1 MYRLTILVVLLFSK
15 FAFSQIEISWKH
27 LEDVEFSDVYVD
39 EVDEFVLFPYFGES
53 VKELEGKEVALSG
66 YILALN
72 PEEGYYILSK
82 GPFASCFFCG
92 GGGPESVVEL
102 NLKSEKDYF
111 IMDEF
116 VTMKGVLKLNT
127 DDIYHCNY
135 ILQNAEL
142 NRRQLKL
149 F

>member
-1 MYRLTILVVLLFSK
+1 MYRLIIAALLFSN
-15 FAFSQIEISWKH
+15 FAFSQTEISWKH
-27 LEDVEFSDVYVD
+27 LEDVEFSDVYID
-39 EVDEFVLFPYFGES
+39 EVEEFVLFPYFGPS
-53 VKELEGKEVALSG
+53 VRELEGEEIILSG

-72 PEEGYYILSK
+72 PDEGYYILSK

-102 NLKSEKDYF
+102 NLKSDKDYF
-111 IMDEF
+111 VMDEF
-116 VTMKGVLKLNT
+116 VTMKGVLKLND

-142 NRRQLKL
+142 SRRELKV